1 MPDEL
6 MSDLIKEAQIH
17 LTQLNTLEVASQLT
31 LEDFK
36 VFKEIQDTE
45 YIDEIFKLK
54 SKYGC
59 PNLDKFSDVSFIGIL
74 LCLYCLPDNL
84 NLILSI
90 LKAFADDRINVTQR
104 LNCVLGRAENFLPFE
119 GFI

>member
-6 MSDLIKEAQIH
+6 MSELIKEAQIH

-59 PNLDKFSDVSFIGIL
+59 PNLNKFSDVSHLYTVL
-74 LCLYCLPDNL
+74 LTL
-84 NLILSI
+84 N
-90 LKAFADDRINVTQR
+90 V
-104 LNCVLGRAENFLPFE
+104 
-119 GFI
+119 